1 MRRIVYLTDQPFDDR
16 NFQRFGIQAWTD
28 RNWSVEVW
36 DLTPWAYPRFWQSF
50 IEAGQ
55 KIRTF
60 GGYFPIASGRE
71 LARRLAQCAQLKYF
85 IDMTGE
91 NYCSMR
97 AIFSLIRIGATRVTC
112 AVGSVPIPDRAE
124 QGSVFSRVAK
134 VLAKGPSASRRWLS
148 SVLFSKLIAP
158 RIAPGLA
165 VVTGEKSIND
175 ATRRHQMIKAHN
187 FDYDTYMD
195 LMKSKPPSAG
205 TYAVF
210 IDQDYCFHPEFIDPG
225 TAVVTPEKYFATM
238 RRGLREISKALMITV
253 RIAAHPRA
261 TYQLRAPDCFA
272 GFPIETGS
280 TGELIQGCK
289 FVVCHDST
297 AIQFAVLFGKPMIF
311 VTTDELMLAYE
322 GRSIAKVASEFGKVP
337 VNLDRADLQ
346 AVDWQK
352 ELCVDPRKYA
362 DYRAKY
368 IKTEGSPEMPLWD
381 IVINHIEIA
390 GG

>member
-36 DLTPWAYPRFWQSF
+36 DLTPWAYPRFWRSF

-124 QGSVFSRVAK
+124 QGSVFSRLAK
-134 VLAKGPSASRRWLS
+134 VLAKGPRASGKWLS

-195 LMKSKPPSAG
+195 LMKSKSPSTG

-238 RRGLREISKALMITV
+238 QRGLREISKALMITI

-261 TYQLRAPDCFA
+261 TYQLRAPDCFG